1 MIDRDVRT
9 AGAQDREAV
18 IDALVLAFS
27 TDPIARYIWPTPGDY
42 LRHWRAFSMAIG
54 GGAFDNSGALLAGE
68 GQAAALWLPPGVEGN
83 SEAIG
88 AIVGAHVAP
97 EKQGVL
103 AQVGEQIRA
112 FHPETPHWYLAFVG
126 VDPAG
131 QGRGLG
137 SALIEHGL
145 AQCDAQ
151 GVAAYLESSSPKNVP
166 LYERYGF
173 EVIGVI
179 QPGDFPPLTPMLRPA
194 RR

>member
-1 MIDRDVRT
+1 MIDRDVR
-9 AGAQDREAV
+9 AIAAEDREAL

-27 TDPIARYIWPTPGDY
+27 TDPIARYIWPAPRDY

-54 GGAFDNSGALLAGE
+54 GGAFDHAGALLAGE
-68 GQAAALWLPPGVEGN
+68 GRAAALWLPPGVEAD
-83 SEAIG
+83 SDAIG
-88 AIVGAHVAP
+88 AMVGAHVAP
-97 EKQGVL
+97 EKHGVL
-103 AQVGEQIRA
+103 AEVGEQIRG
-112 FHPETPHWYLAFVG
+112 FHPDEPHWYLAFVG
-126 VDPAG
+126 VDPAS

-137 SALIEHGL
+137 SALIDHGL

-166 LYERYGF
+166 LYERHGF

-179 QPGDFPPLTPMLRPA
+179 QPGDFPPLTPMLRRA